1 MKLMTTEQLQ
11 AMLRAAPF
19 QPFDIHL
26 ADGRALTV
34 GHRELVL
41 VTRGG
46 RTVGVA
52 VDDNAIEIVDLLLV
66 TSLRPHSNGAPRL

>member
-1 MKLMTTEQLQ
+1 MTTQQLHS
-11 AMLRAAPF
+11 MLRSAPF

-34 GHRELVL
+34 QHPELVMI
-41 VTRGG
+41 TPGG

-52 VDDNAIEIVDLLLV
+52 VTDDAIEVIDLLLV
-66 TSLRPHSNGAPRL
+66 TSLRPHSNGATQ